1 MGTPETIQVFEEIL
15 SDQPA
20 VEIHKFARK
29 IRNGIAIYGN
39 PIDIQINTVF
49 IGYLPFRQVC
59 ATRVLTY
66 QAQLFVP
73 CVLVIG
79 IPLNM

>member
-20 VEIHKFARK
+20 VEIPKFARK
-29 IRNGIAIYGN
+29 IRNGIAIYRN

-49 IGYLPFRQVC
+49 IGYFKYLLGKCV
-59 ATRVLTY
+59 
-66 QAQLFVP
+66 QLEF
-73 CVLVIG
+73 
-79 IPLNM
+79 